1 MVSEVRYFQA
11 SARGNG
17 VGVTILKHTH
27 PQPGAVHTL
36 VIHVLPK
43 LWCKQWVSAEQPE
56 VIAPFNV
63 KIAPEAGGQLAS
75 VQDPESS
82 LYEHSD
88 DGTLS
93 LYVYETEI
101 LVLPK
106 PWAGYLETVSGSA
119 LPPHDDDN
127 EGGASDPL
135 WTALEYPEKPVYAV
149 AATVC
154 GRVLGPATARENM
167 DFSAGGQGTGWQ
179 KVSLL
184 WRMLAEHHEEQAIIQ
199 GHRDITPQGSELF
212 PHIPSL
218 KEAMYRV
225 FVDSS
230 GQALAHRRPVFEPE
244 VDELLFV
251 RGRMLPREL
260 VNRRINRRIGVV
272 CEFDSLTTDTHL
284 WQMIRAGLQQV
295 ATHAADN
302 EVVDDALG
310 YESVLRDVSTQ
321 NIRSL
326 LTETL
331 SPAFA
336 MRLSAQTL
344 RAYHYAQSI
353 LSQQYG
359 FGLSDSP
366 YEAGVLAN
374 IKFDTSSLWRKML
387 VRALTD
393 TGLEVRVESP
403 VGMLYHRNAEGRQQG
418 VAFAKP
424 DMMLYSR
431 DILVATLDGRYIAYC
446 EDLTQLPEHERY
458 RMLAVAYRTGA
469 DGYTAYPVAHG
480 PGTLGRI
487 LTVSEPGAYPQA
499 PMSSEHHV
507 TTCGVRFPQPE
518 DGRTTADASHLA
530 KVLRKVP
537 AEPS

>member
-1 MVSEVRYFQA
+1 MSEVRYFQA

-27 PQPGAVHTL
+27 PQPGVVHTL

-63 KIAPEAGGQLAS
+63 KIAPEAGGQFSS

-431 DILVATLDGRYIAYC
+431 GILVATLDGRYTTYC
-446 EDLTQLPEHERY
+446 EDLMQRSEHERY

-469 DGYTAYPVAHG
+469 DGYTAYPVAG
-480 PGTLGRI
+480 NGTLGRI
-487 LTVSEPGAYPQA
+487 LTVGEPGAYPQA
-499 PMSSEHHV
+499 PMSAEHHV

>member
-63 KIAPEAGGQLAS
+63 KIAPEAGGQFSS

-184 WRMLAEHHEEQAIIQ
+184 WRMLAEHHEEQAIKI
-199 GHRDITPQGSELF
+199 GR
-212 PHIPSL
+212 
-218 KEAMYRV
+218 
-225 FVDSS
+225 
-230 GQALAHRRPVFEPE
+230 AHV
-244 VDELLFV
+244 
-251 RGRMLPREL
+251 
-260 VNRRINRRIGVV
+260 
-272 CEFDSLTTDTHL
+272 
-284 WQMIRAGLQQV
+284 
-295 ATHAADN
+295 
-302 EVVDDALG
+302 
-310 YESVLRDVSTQ
+310 
-321 NIRSL
+321 
-326 LTETL
+326 
-331 SPAFA
+331 
-336 MRLSAQTL
+336 
-344 RAYHYAQSI
+344 
-353 LSQQYG
+353 
-359 FGLSDSP
+359 
-366 YEAGVLAN
+366 
-374 IKFDTSSLWRKML
+374 
-387 VRALTD
+387 
-393 TGLEVRVESP
+393 
-403 VGMLYHRNAEGRQQG
+403 
-418 VAFAKP
+418 
-424 DMMLYSR
+424 
-431 DILVATLDGRYIAYC
+431 
-446 EDLTQLPEHERY
+446 
-458 RMLAVAYRTGA
+458 
-469 DGYTAYPVAHG
+469 
-480 PGTLGRI
+480 
-487 LTVSEPGAYPQA
+487 
-499 PMSSEHHV
+499 
-507 TTCGVRFPQPE
+507 
-518 DGRTTADASHLA
+518 
-530 KVLRKVP
+530 
-537 AEPS
+537 

>member
-63 KIAPEAGGQLAS
+63 KIAPEAGGQFAS

-106 PWAGYLETVSGSA
+106 PWA
-119 LPPHDDDN
+119 
-127 EGGASDPL
+127 
-135 WTALEYPEKPVYAV
+135 EKPVYAV

-431 DILVATLDGRYIAYC
+431 GILVATLDGRYTTYC
-446 EDLTQLPEHERY
+446 EDLMQRSEHERY

-469 DGYTAYPVAHG
+469 DGYTAYPVAG
-480 PGTLGRI
+480 NGTLGRI
-487 LTVSEPGAYPQA
+487 LTVGEPGTYPQA
-499 PMSSEHHV
+499 PMSAEHHV

>member
-1 MVSEVRYFQA
+1 MSEVRYFQA

-27 PQPGAVHTL
+27 PSPGTVHTL
-36 VIHVLPK
+36 LIHVLPK
-43 LWCKQWVSAEQPE
+43 LWCTQWVSGEQPE
-56 VIAPFNV
+56 IIAPFSV
-63 KIAPEAGGQLAS
+63 KLASTPGGQFAAA
-75 VQDPESS
+75 QDPASS
-82 LYEHSD
+82 LYELSD
-88 DGTLS
+88 NGTLS
-93 LYVYETEI
+93 LYLHETEV
-101 LVLPK
+101 LTLPK
-106 PWAGYLETVSGSA
+106 PWSGYLESVSGSA
-119 LPPHDDDN
+119 PPSHHGD
-127 EGGASDPL
+127 EGSASDPL
-135 WTALEYPEKPVYAV
+135 WTVLDYLEKPVYAT
-149 AATVC
+149 ASTVHD
-154 GRVLGPATARENM
+154 RVLGSAAAREGM
-167 DFSAGGQGTGWQ
+167 DFSIGGQGTGWQ

-225 FVDSS
+225 FVESS

-260 VNRRINRRIGVV
+260 VNRRINRRLGVV

-295 ATHAADN
+295 ATHAADTD
-302 EVVDDALG
+302 VVDDALG
-310 YESVLRDVSTQ
+310 YESVLRDVSVH
-321 NIRSL
+321 NIRNL

-336 MRLSAQTL
+336 MRLSSETL

-393 TGLEVRVESP
+393 AGVEARVESP
-403 VGMLYHRNAEGRQQG
+403 VGLMYRRNAEGRQQG
-418 VAFAKP
+418 VVFAKP
-424 DMMLYSR
+424 DVMLYVR
-431 DILVATLDGRYIAYC
+431 GTLMATLDASYSEYC
-446 EDLTQLPEHERY
+446 EDLSQASEHDQNRI
-458 RMLAVAYRTGA
+458 MAVAYRTGA
-469 DGYTAYPVAHG
+469 DSYTAYPVAHG
-480 PGTLGRI
+480 GGSLGQL
-487 LTVSEPGAYPQA
+487 LTIGEPGAYPRA
-499 PMSSEHHV
+499 PISSRHLV
-507 TTCGVRFPQPE
+507 GTCGVRFPQPE
-518 DGRTTADASHLA
+518 DGRTTADASYLA
-530 KVLRKVP
+530 KIFKVDYT
-537 AEPS
+537 A